1 MQSLRE
7 VQRGFAAATVFGD
20 TTALAALGVVG
31 GGLDPIARIGVYR
44 NNVLGN
50 YRKALGATYPV
61 VRRLVGAPFFNA
73 AVDAFVRAY
82 PSRHGDVNRYGGELV
97 RFLAAYAPARE
108 LPYLPDVA
116 RLEWAID
123 QAAIAADAPPLDLA
137 ALAAV
142 PADAFER
149 LIFVLNPSAHFLASA
164 YPIQRIWQVNQD
176 GFEGDDAVDLGAGG
190 DRLLVLRGA
199 NGVTIERLGAG
210 EHALLTALARRAGLG
225 EAAARAAGKEDGFD
239 LTRALRHHVEAQTL
253 VAIRVPASTQPRTG
267 R

>member
-1 MQSLRE
+1 MPSLRE

-20 TTALAALGVVG
+20 TAALAALGVLAS
-31 GGLDPIARIGVYR
+31 GLDPLARIGIYR

-50 YRKALGATYPV
+50 YRKALGATFPV
-61 VRRLVGAPFFNA
+61 VRRLVGVPFFNA

-82 PSRHGDVNRYGGELV
+82 PSRHGDVNRYGGELA

-123 QAAIAADAPPLDLA
+123 QAAIAADARPLDLD

-142 PADAFER
+142 PADAFEHLR
-149 LIFVLNPSAHFLASA
+149 FVLNPSAHFVASL
-164 YPIQRIWQVNQD
+164 YPVLRIWQVNQD
-176 GFEGDDAVDLGAGG
+176 GFEGDDTVDLGAGG
-190 DRLLVLRGA
+190 DSLLVLRGA
-199 NGVTIERLGAG
+199 SGVSIERLGAG

-225 EAAARAAGKEDGFD
+225 EAAARAADKEEGFD
-239 LTRALRHHVEAQTL
+239 LTRALRDHVAAQRL
-253 VAIRVPASTQPRTG
+253 VAFRVPPSRG
-267 R
+267 SES